1 MPCFAVYSRRYRF
14 NQLKH
19 ASVVAS
25 YPHARRRD
33 RMSLFV
39 TPRPLSD
46 TSSRYRA
53 PHAAS
58 SASAPS
64 IRCSAASGRAAE
76 EDEEAAA
83 TDTAD
88 AGLFRAGCA
97 VLAAAGRL
105 RTVPAG
111 SQIRQ
116 ISNTGKCMSRQIP
129 NWKPIYTYT
138 RPRRS
143 RRKSVSE
150 QNTQL
155 ARRQQVTRGMRD

>member
-1 MPCFAVYSRRYRF
+1 MPCFAVYSRRYRS
-14 NQLKH
+14 NQFLQ
-19 ASVVAS
+19 ASAVTS
-25 YPHARRRD
+25 NPHTRRRD
-33 RMSLFV
+33 CMSPRRR
-39 TPRPLSD
+39 PRPLSD

-53 PHAAS
+53 PHAVS

-64 IRCSAASGRAAE
+64 IRCGAAAGRAAE
-76 EDEEAAA
+76 LDEEAAA

-88 AGLFRAGCA
+88 AGLFRAGCV

-129 NWKPIYTYT
+129 NWRPIYTYT

-155 ARRQQVTRGMRD
+155 ARRQRVTRGMRD

>member
-1 MPCFAVYSRRYRF
+1 M
-14 NQLKH
+14 
-19 ASVVAS
+19 
-25 YPHARRRD
+25 
-33 RMSLFV
+33 
-39 TPRPLSD
+39 
-46 TSSRYRA
+46 
-53 PHAAS
+53 
-58 SASAPS
+58 
-64 IRCSAASGRAAE
+64 RCSAASGRAAE

-105 RTVPAG
+105 RTVPAE
-111 SQIRQ
+111 SQIRK

-129 NWKPIYTYT
+129 NWRPIYTYT

-143 RRKSVSE
+143 RKKSVSE

-155 ARRQQVTRGMRD
+155 ARRQRVTRGMRD